1 MHETQRTRCYGEP
14 SAARAAAPY
23 GRPAVRHVDVVA
35 YMHLAGSAEA
45 RESAGSAEAREPA
58 GSAEARASAGSA
70 EESALVPQSAAGQ
83 QEATGVM
90 PAWRSISIAARVL
103 PAAVWAPQS
112 ARERPATLTWPAA
125 VVVPAAVQAMAMS
138 PWAAQAM
145 ATRPRAAQVA
155 PPAGQVV
162 ATGPTAWAALPAA
175 VVSVPKQ
182 VSDKCSPMPGE
193 APALGWVM
201 GRSVA
206 ALAPLPATTI
216 QRTQRTAEQTG

>member
-1 MHETQRTRCYGEP
+1 MHEPQRTRCYGEP

-125 VVVPAAVQAMAMS
+125 VVVPAAVQAMA
-138 PWAAQAM
+138 
-145 ATRPRAAQVA
+145 TRPRAAQVA
-155 PPAGQVV
+155 PRAGRAV
-162 ATGPTAWAALPAA
+162 ATAPAALPAA
-175 VVSVPKQ
+175 VVPVPKQ

-201 GRSVA
+201 ARSVA

>member
-1 MHETQRTRCYGEP
+1 M
-14 SAARAAAPY
+14 
-23 GRPAVRHVDVVA
+23 RHVDVVA

-155 PPAGQVV
+155 PPAGRAV
-162 ATGPTAWAALPAA
+162 ATAPAALPAA
-175 VVSVPKQ
+175 VVPVPKQ

-193 APALGWVM
+193 GPALGWVM